1 MDFGFDLGLFNNRL
15 NVVFDWYQR
24 DTKGMLAPGMELPG
38 VLGAKAPLQNS
49 ADLRAKGWEISLDW
63 NDRIGNVQYYLGF
76 NLYDSRTK
84 ITKYDNEVGLLGKD
98 SDDNLIYRK
107 GMELGEIWGYT
118 TDRLYTTEDFDSQ
131 GKLKT
136 IFPKWKVIILIRE
149 IYFMWILM
157 GMVS

>member
-1 MDFGFDLGLFNNRL
+1 M
-15 NVVFDWYQR
+15 
-24 DTKGMLAPGMELPG
+24 
-38 VLGAKAPLQNS
+38 
-49 ADLRAKGWEISLDW
+49 DW

-107 GMELGEIWGYT
+107 GMELGEIWGILQTAIYY
-118 TDRLYTTEDFDSQ
+118 RRFDSQ
-131 GKLKT
+131 EVKNN
-136 IFPKWKVIILIRE
+136 IPKVKVIILIRE

>member
-1 MDFGFDLGLFNNRL
+1 
-15 NVVFDWYQR
+15 
-24 DTKGMLAPGMELPG
+24 MLYLIGTNGIQKECWLRVWNFR

-131 GKLKT
+131 GKLKNN
-136 IFPKWKVIILIRE
+136 IPKVEGYNPNPE

>member
-1 MDFGFDLGLFNNRL
+1 MPKPH
-15 NVVFDWYQR
+15 Y
-24 DTKGMLAPGMELPG
+24 K
-38 VLGAKAPLQNS
+38 NS